1 MAIKITRDA
10 DNKWYTY
17 IDWSDWVTEQ
27 ATISP
32 NGPALTISIT
42 AASWAEPATIIEES
56 ETALVGNIAYFVGSG
71 GANDTDYDLICTITY
86 TASELSA
93 TDLTQDQT
101 ITVRL
106 RNQ

>member
-1 MAIKITRDA
+1 MSTKVTRDSS
-10 DNKWYTY
+10 NKWFIY
-17 IDWSDWVTEQ
+17 IDWSDWITEQ
-27 ATISP
+27 AKASP
-32 NGPALTISIT
+32 NGPALTISIQS
-42 AASWAEPATIIEES
+42 ASWAEPATIIEES